1 LLKKGAKLIQSRYAA
16 AVFKRLGPLFMFNYQ
31 ASPHALA
38 GKVILVTGAGDGIGK
53 AAACCYAKHGAT
65 VILLGKTTSK
75 LVAVYDEIVAAGW
88 PEPAIVPLDL
98 KGATAKHYQDMA
110 ATIKAEFGKLDGL
123 LHNAGI
129 LGVLSPFEHLDLPTW
144 QDIMQVN
151 LTAAMMMSQALVPLL
166 KLSAQGSIVFTSS
179 GVGRKA
185 KAYWGGYAVS
195 KFATEGLMQLM
206 AAEYEGSTLRVN
218 SINPGATRTK
228 MRSKAYPGEDQL
240 SLPTPEQIMP
250 LYLYLMS
257 DDSLSVHGKSLDAQ
271 QS

>member
-1 LLKKGAKLIQSRYAA
+1 
-16 AVFKRLGPLFMFNYQ
+16 MFNYQ
-31 ASPHALA
+31 AKPQALA
-38 GKVILVTGAGDGIGK
+38 DKVILVTGAGDGIGK
-53 AAACCYAKHGAT
+53 AAALCYAKHGAT

-75 LVAVYDEIVAAGW
+75 LTAVYDEIVAAGW

-110 ATIKAEFGKLDGL
+110 STIKAEFGKLDGV

-144 QDIMQVN
+144 QDILQVN
-151 LTAAMMMSQALVPLL
+151 VTAAMLMSQALIPVL
-166 KLSAQGSIVFTSS
+166 KLAPQSSVVFTSS
-179 GVGRKA
+179 GVGRQA
-185 KAYWGGYAVS
+185 RAYWGGYAVS

-206 AAEYEGSTLRVN
+206 AVEYEGTTLRVN
-218 SINPGATRTK
+218 AINPGATRTK

-240 SLPTPEQIMP
+240 TLPTAEQIMP

-257 DDSLSVHGKSLDAQ
+257 DDSKAVNGQSLDAQ
-271 QS
+271 QK